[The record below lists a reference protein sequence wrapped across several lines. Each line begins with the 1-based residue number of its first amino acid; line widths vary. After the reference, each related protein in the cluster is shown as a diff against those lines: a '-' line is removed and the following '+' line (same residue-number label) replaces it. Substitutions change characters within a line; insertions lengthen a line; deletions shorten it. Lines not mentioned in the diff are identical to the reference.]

1 MEKNYLFDVDGLLQV
16 LQAIKEGK
24 PVEYRPLEEPDWRD
38 FDPEDCDIDTENCK
52 YRVKP
57 CEYGKNVGSVV
68 LRPEDLQEGRIYFL
82 TYGAYKPKDDEGYH
96 MKNRDFICVK
106 SNLWRENRMVTFH
119 FSWQS
124 ADVCN
129 TLQVGDDNVDAQHS
143 EQSKGFANIIAPCLV
158 SNNFD
163 GVEIRLASLAQVKML
178 ESKLQEIGYEFKNG
192 EIRKIDKQ
200 QRTINNKKHEHETE
214 K

>member
-1 MEKNYLFDVDGLLQV
+1 MAIIMEKNYLFDVDGLLQV

-57 CEYGKNVGSVV
+57 CEYGENIGTVV
-68 LRPEDLQEGRIYFL
+68 LRPEDLQEDRIYFL
-82 TYGAYKPKDDEGYH
+82 THGDYNT
-96 MKNRDFICVK
+96 KNKDFICVK
-106 SNLWRENRMVTFH
+106 SNLWRENKMVTFH

-124 ADVCN
+124 DGVCA
-129 TLQVGDDNVDAQHS
+129 TLLVGDVNAKGRHS
-143 EQSKGFANIIAPCLV
+143 EQSKGFANIIAPHIV

-192 EIRKIDKQ
+192 QMKKIDE
-200 QRTINNKKHEHETE
+200 NKE
-214 K
+214 

>member
-24 PVEYRPLEEPDWRD
+24 PVEYRPLEEPNWRD

-57 CEYGKNVGSVV
+57 CEYGENIGTVV

-82 TYGAYKPKDDEGYH
+82 THGDYNT
-96 MKNRDFICVK
+96 KNKDFICVK
-106 SNLWRENRMVTFH
+106 SNLWRENKMVTFY

-124 ADVCN
+124 DGVCA
-129 TLQVGDDNVDAQHS
+129 TLSVGDVNTKGRHS
-143 EQSKGFANIIAPCLV
+143 EQSKGFANIIAPYIV

-163 GVEIRLASLAQVKML
+163 GVEIRLASLAQVEML
-178 ESKLQEIGYEFKNG
+178 GSKLREIDYEFKDG
-192 EIRKIDKQ
+192 QMKKIDGGKG
-200 QRTINNKKHEHETE
+200 
-214 K
+214 

>member
-1 MEKNYLFDVDGLLQV
+1 MKKNYLFDVDGLLQV

-38 FDPEDCDIDTENCK
+38 FDPEDCDIDTENCL

-57 CEYGKNVGSVV
+57 CEYGENIGTVV

-82 TYGAYKPKDDEGYH
+82 THGDYNT
-96 MKNRDFICVK
+96 KNKGFICVE
-106 SNLWRENRMVTFH
+106 SNLWRENKMVTLH

-124 ADVCN
+124 DGVCA
-129 TLQVGDDNVDAQHS
+129 TLSVGDVNVGGHHS
-143 EQSKGFANIIAPCLV
+143 EQSKGFVNIIAPYIV

-163 GVEIRLASLAQVKML
+163 GVELRLASLAQVKML
-178 ESKLQEIGYEFKNG
+178 ESKLREIGYEFKDGQMKKLNG
-192 EIRKIDKQ
+192 
-200 QRTINNKKHEHETE
+200 NKE
-214 K
+214 

>member
-1 MEKNYLFDVDGLLQV
+1 MAIVMKKNYLFDVDGLLQV

-24 PVEYRPLEEPDWRD
+24 LVEYRPLEEPDWRV
-38 FDPEDCDIDTENCK
+38 FDPADCDIDTENCK

-57 CEYGKNVGSVV
+57 CEYGENVGSVV
-68 LRPEDLQEGRIYFL
+68 VRPEDLQEGGIYFL
-82 TYGAYKPKDDEGYH
+82 TYGAYQPKDDEGYH

-106 SNLWRENRMVTFH
+106 SNQWCERRIVTFH

-124 ADVCN
+124 ADVCH
-129 TLQVGDDNVDAQHS
+129 TLQVGDDNVDSQYS

-163 GVEIRLASLAQVKML
+163 GVEIRQAALPQVKML
-178 ESKLQEIGYEFKNG
+178 ESKLREIGYEFKDGQMKKLNG
-192 EIRKIDKQ
+192 
-200 QRTINNKKHEHETE
+200 NKA
-214 K
+214 